1 MRFFFDN
8 CISVNLAA
16 AMRLLNE
23 PFHDI
28 EHLTKRFSPDALDVD
43 WIPVVAEEPET
54 ILVSAD
60 PAITT
65 SKKEKEIWRHSG
77 LTSFFFGADFARL
90 HIWVQVSEVVNWWP
104 AIVMTAKEAPRGS
117 GFLLPLKGSKKAP
130 RLIYGP
136 LGPD

>member
-1 MRFFFDN
+1 
-8 CISVNLAA
+8 
-16 AMRLLNE
+16 MRLLNE
-23 PFHDI
+23 PLHDI

-43 WIPVVAEEPET
+43 WIPAVAADPEI

-65 SKKEKEIWRHSG
+65 SKKEKEIWRQSG

-90 HIWVQVSEVVNWWP
+90 QIWVQVSEVVTWWP
-104 AIVMTAKEAPRGS
+104 AIVLTAKEAPRGT

-130 RLIYGP
+130 KSIYDP
-136 LGPD
+136 LRPG